1 MRFRDKISSSI
12 MRVGSNNLVII
23 YNLGFLLDILHV
35 AQSDQAEPD
44 ASNSNVLKNYET
56 IDNELMDTIIF
67 SLCFY
72 ELSSEF

>member
-23 YNLGFLLDILHV
+23 YNLGFLLDI
-35 AQSDQAEPD
+35 AQSDQAELD
-44 ASNSNVLKNYET
+44 ASNSNVLKNDET
-56 IDNELMDTIIF
+56 VDNELMDTIIF